1 MWGTVVSNIVGALP
15 GGFGTYEEVLRGLSP
30 DSETLDNIS
39 RRFNALL
46 NEPIPV
52 SDKIHICSFQEG
64 QGKGSVKGTGSK
76 V

>member
-1 MWGTVVSNIVGALP
+1 MVRIIVGALP
-15 GGFGTYEEVLRGLSP
+15 GCFSAYGEVLCGLSP

-52 SDKIHICSFQEG
+52 SEKVHICSFHDG
-64 QGKGSVKGTGSK
+64 
-76 V
+76 